1 MHNLF
6 GGIYNDKTVL
16 VTGHTGFKG
25 SWLVYWLTQMGAKVI
40 GYSLE
45 APTVPNHIA
54 LLNLNITSIIGDIRD
69 LDALNQTFAMYKPD
83 IVFHLAAQP
92 LFLLSY

>member
-1 MHNLF
+1 MENLF
-6 GGIYNDKTVL
+6 GGIYKNKTVL

-25 SWLVYWLTQMGAKVI
+25 SWLVYWLNQMGAKVV

-45 APTVPNHIA
+45 APTTPNHIE
-54 LLNLNITSIIGDIRD
+54 LLNLDIISIIGDIRD
-69 LDALNQTFAMYKPD
+69 LDKLNQVFSEYKPD

-92 LFLLSY
+92 